1 MMMSRVKKYTLLLLK
16 YLILIFFAFIA
27 VLPLYSCVITALKTE
42 QEFYNTNVMTLPENL
57 LNFDNFKN
65 AFEIANMGL
74 AFWNSAIILVFTLLI
89 SILVGTQIAYV
100 LSRFKFIGNGLI
112 RSLFLFASLIPGIA
126 MQVTIYKIMAMLN
139 LINSIPGYIILQ
151 SGTNVISM
159 YIFIQYFENIDYAL
173 DESAIMDGASYFTI
187 FYRILFPLL
196 KPAMVTVA
204 ILKGVAVYNEYYAAN
219 LYLQDRRKYMTV
231 AVSLYTFTGPYG
243 TKFYMVCAA
252 AILSFIPTLIIFIM
266 CQKQIYSGIA
276 AGAVKG

>member
-1 MMMSRVKKYTLLLLK
+1 MSRVKKYTLLLLK

-74 AFWNSAIILVFTLLI
+74 AFWNSAVILVFTLLI

-126 MQVTIYKIMAMLN
+126 MQVTIYKIMATLN

-252 AILSFIPTLIIFIM
+252 AILSFIPTLIIFII
-266 CQKQIYSGIA
+266 CQKQIYNGIA

>member
-1 MMMSRVKKYTLLLLK
+1 MLMSRVKKYTLLLLK

-74 AFWNSAIILVFTLLI
+74 AFWNSAVILVFTLLI

-126 MQVTIYKIMAMLN
+126 MQVTIYKIMATLN

-252 AILSFIPTLIIFIM
+252 AILSFIPTLIIFII
-266 CQKQIYSGIA
+266 CQKQIYNGIA